1 MAVFHALEAGSAL
14 HQALVLVLLGV
25 ELEQT
30 VKFAPRGGI
39 VAQFSVFAFFQAMIA
54 GAFLEK
60 VLSNALLRILFG
72 VELEHAFIA
81 AQLDGRDFTIQFTE
95 RAFIDAVI
103 AGAFLGGY
111 G

>member
-14 HQALVLVLLGV
+14 HQALVFVLLGV

-39 VAQFSVFAFFQAMIA
+39 VAHFSVFAFFQAMIA

-72 VELEHAFIA
+72 VELEHTVIG
-81 AQLDGRDFTIQFTE
+81 AQVGGRD
-95 RAFIDAVI
+95 
-103 AGAFLGGY
+103 
-111 G
+111 